1 MSFGWCRG
9 LCFGLVQ
16 LLVEP
21 IFLSNIWS
29 VLDILDCGIS
39 VVVSLEVSFPSLDF
53 CAEGKD
59 VHGRRG

>member
-1 MSFGWCRG
+1 MVVVSNVQDTNCRG
-9 LCFGLVQ
+9 RT
-16 LLVEP
+16 
-21 IFLSNIWS
+21 NIWS

-39 VVVSLEVSFPSLDF
+39 VVVSLEVSFPSFDF